1 MKKEGKTRLDGRS
14 CRSLGLLSLLGRL
27 LLLGGGGLLGR
38 CRRLLW
44 RGGLGGRLCDA
55 ARLGLGQDRRL
66 VDDGGGGGGLEEGQ
80 SLFTADR
87 ARYEWLGSRFTFL
100 GAAFFSFLGAAA
112 FFSLGSFLAAA
123 SFLGAAAF
131 LVAPGLAAFFSLV
144 SLVSF
149 LAAVSFLGAA
159 AFLGA
164 AGFAAFLAS
173 LVPPEGPVH
182 RALGWE

>member
-1 MKKEGKTRLDGRS
+1 LGVSFFLEAAAFLGAAAAFFGAAGLAAVFATRPDLVLVRTVGLSTTAGAAGAWKKVSHCLRQT
-14 CRSLGLLSLLGRL
+14 
-27 LLLGGGGLLGR
+27 
-38 CRRLLW
+38 
-44 RGGLGGRLCDA
+44 
-55 ARLGLGQDRRL
+55 DR
-66 VDDGGGGGGLEEGQ
+66 DMSG
-80 SLFTADR
+80 
-87 ARYEWLGSRFTFL
+87 WGSRFTFL

-131 LVAPGLAAFFSLV
+131 LVAAGLAAFFSLV